1 MYHRI
6 IPSALA
12 GQSLPELVISPRLFA
27 AQLATLH
34 AAGWRTITLAT
45 LAADLVGRARPP
57 ARTFVIT
64 IDDGHQD
71 GYTYAFPILERY
83 RLLATYF
90 IVTGRMGRGD
100 NLSATEVLRLA
111 ASGMEIAD
119 HTANH
124 ADLPT
129 LSRIAAEAQIEIAA
143 QTIAALIG
151 HRPTTFAYPFGAED
165 RAVVALVHAAGFAMA
180 VTTQECVFEAASM
193 ALLTPR
199 LRVGPETTPVELLW
213 ELASYSHAMP

>member
-12 GQSLPELVISPRLFA
+12 RQSLPELVVSPRLFA
-27 AQLATLH
+27 AQVATLH

-45 LAADLVGRARPP
+45 LAADLLARERPP

-64 IDDGHQD
+64 IDDGHRD
-71 GYTYAFPILERY
+71 GYTYAFPILQRF
-83 RLLATYF
+83 RLVATYF
-90 IVTGRMGRGD
+90 IVTGRLNRGD
-100 NLSATEVLRLA
+100 NLSRTDVQRLA

-124 ADLPT
+124 AYLPT
-129 LSRIAAEAQIEIAA
+129 LSRVAAKAQIDLAA
-143 QTIAALIG
+143 RTIAALIG
-151 HRPTTFAYPFGAED
+151 RPPATFAYPFGAED
-165 RAVVALVHAAGFAMA
+165 PAVLALVHAAGFAMA
-180 VTTQECVFEAASM
+180 VTTQECDFEAASS

-199 LRVGPETTPVELLW
+199 LRVGPETTPFELLW
-213 ELASYSHAMP
+213 EVASYSRAIP